1 MDFYILASGSKGN
14 ATLVTDGK
22 TRLLIDM
29 GLTKKAFEEALLKTP
44 YRFQDI
50 DYVIFTHE
58 HSDHVK
64 GVDFFP
70 IEKRFATK
78 VTTQV
83 LPHQTLKHYEEM
95 NIGTFMVVP
104 LPISHD
110 AKDPIGLIIIS
121 QHDRLVY
128 MTDTGYISEKNI
140 ALMKHADYY
149 IIESNHDVKMLLQTE
164 RSQLLK
170 HRILGDTGHL
180 SNEDAALCLTEMVG
194 PKTKQIFL
202 AHLSEEANTEAK
214 ALDAFVRIFRKRLVP
229 LNKIHLQTAKQYDV
243 VLGGQSL
250 HSKKKD

>member
-22 TRLLIDM
+22 TTILIDI
-29 GLTKKAFEEALLKTP
+29 GLTRKALEEALLKTP
-44 YRFQDI
+44 FRFEDI
-50 DYVIFTHE
+50 HFVLITHE
-58 HSDHVK
+58 HSDHLK

-78 VTTQV
+78 KTTQV
-83 LPHQTLKHYEEM
+83 LPQQTFTHYEEI
-95 NIGTFMVVP
+95 NVGSFIVVP
-104 LPISHD
+104 LPTSHD
-110 AKDPIGLIIIS
+110 AKDPLGLILIS

-128 MTDTGYISEKNI
+128 MTDTGYISEKNL
-140 ALMKHADYY
+140 ALMKNADYY
-149 IIESNHDVKMLLQTE
+149 ILESNHDVKMLLQTQ

-202 AHLSEEANTEAK
+202 AHISEEANTEEK
-214 ALDAFVRIFRKRLVP
+214 ALTACVRMFRKRLVSMAT
-229 LNKIHLQTAKQYDV
+229 LHIAVAKQYDV
-243 VLGGQSL
+243 VLGGQQILS
-250 HSKKKD
+250 